1 MENIAL
7 SDSNDDLTNE
17 IIQDNNNQS
26 RPIPRMIAE
35 QQHVASELQDAAN
48 TDVTKGIT
56 MIYFLCHIHFLFYFK
71 LRFSVLLILHLNL
84 YFQHRII

>member
-48 TDVTKGIT
+48 TDVTKGNNND
-56 MIYFLCHIHFLFYFK
+56 LFSLSYSF
-71 LRFSVLLILHLNL
+71 FIL
-84 YFQHRII
+84 F